1 MLFRVLKSL
10 VSILFLKLVLN
21 LSATILYS
29 KPFDIK
35 SYLFYCTMRY
45 FICQYYFTTSKNIT
59 YQFWESLI
67 IIIKKKILPKFAKRK
82 V

>member
-29 KPFDIK
+29 KSFDIK
-35 SYLFYCTMRY
+35 YYLFHCTMLY
-45 FICQYYFTTSKNIT
+45 FMCQYYFTTSKNIT

-67 IIIKKKILPKFAKRK
+67 IILEKILPKFAKHII
-82 V
+82 